1 MRIQLT
7 LLTLGLALVFLSGVT
22 EGQQTDRSKWPSGQ
36 IIVREDG
43 TVLGIGPLAKADEQ
57 PKQESPKATA
67 KEANSKSSATA
78 VLLTLPAELQADIE
92 DGWVEVEATLNG
104 EGEVRWMV
112 SPRVKT
118 RVVGNTLLVA
128 TTKPGTIVVTAIA
141 LVGGK
146 LSQFQSCNVLV
157 AGGSSPTP
165 RPTPPGPTPAP
176 PPVSSEL
183 FVSVIVDPALAT
195 MAEQQ
200 LALSPTLRNAVKA
213 GSGTYNAFASTDPI
227 LQPAS
232 QQNPKDG
239 KVVKA
244 IKLPATE
251 QGVLEAL
258 R

>member
-7 LLTLGLALVFLSGVT
+7 LLTLGLALVFLSGNL
-22 EGQQTDRSKWPSGQ
+22 SG
-36 IIVREDG
+36 
-43 TVLGIGPLAKADEQ
+43 DEQ
-57 PKQESPKATA
+57 PKQEPPKATA
-67 KEANSKSSATA
+67 KEANPKPSAAA
-78 VLLTLPAELQADIE
+78 VLLSLPAELTADPE

-118 RVVGNTLLVA
+118 KIVGNSLMVA
-128 TTKPGTIVVTAIA
+128 TTKPGTITVTAIA

-146 LSQFQSCNVLV
+146 LSPFVSTNISVS
-157 AGGSSPTP
+157 GGSSPP
-165 RPTPPGPTPAP
+165 PKPTPPGPGPVS

-213 GSGTYNAFASTDPI
+213 GGGTYNAFASTDPI

-232 QQNPKDG
+232 QQNPKGLGLIAWYKNTGSASVLILQNKDG
-239 KVVKA
+239 KVLKS
-244 IKLPATE
+244 IKLPLTE
-251 QGVLEAL
+251 AEVLKVIQGG
-258 R
+258 